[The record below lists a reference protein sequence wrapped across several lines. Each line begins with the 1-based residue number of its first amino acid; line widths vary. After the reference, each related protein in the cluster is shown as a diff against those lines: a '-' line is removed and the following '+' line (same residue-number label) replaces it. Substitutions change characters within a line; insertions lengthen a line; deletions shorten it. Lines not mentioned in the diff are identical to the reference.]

1 MNHHFYS
8 HLALFVVALIY
19 GANYSIA
26 KLLLD
31 PGFIGPN
38 AFVFF
43 RVLFAAL
50 IFLCITRCLFIYEK
64 KDILLLFICGFSGI
78 IGNQLLFFNGLK
90 NTSPVHAALLMVCT
104 PILVLLIKFLQGQ
117 SLSKK
122 QWLGCLIGLTGAV
135 YIVLARANVQHT
147 KSGILGDLMVFA
159 NALLYGYYLVKVPAL
174 ITKYG
179 AFHVMTA
186 LFSISVLPVS
196 ALAYHELDHIQ
207 FTSFGNEEWFTFSF
221 VLIATTFGAYALNA
235 YALKHS
241 DPSLVSVYIYLQ
253 PLIGT
258 LIALITGKDKWN
270 WAYLV
275 SGLLIFTGLFL
286 SNKKNLAFSK
296 KFQQAN

>member
-31 PGFIGPN
+31 PGYIGPN
-38 AFVFF
+38 AFVFL

-50 IFLCITRCLFIYEK
+50 LFLCITQSLFIYEK
-64 KDILLLFICGFSGI
+64 KDIPLLLICGFSGI

-104 PILVLLIKFLQGQ
+104 PILVLLIKVIQGQ
-117 SLSKK
+117 SLSKR
-122 QWLGCLIGLTGAV
+122 QWIGCFIGLTGAV
-135 YIVLARANVQHT
+135 YIVLARGNAQHT
-147 KSGILGDLMVFA
+147 SSGILGDLMVFA
-159 NALLYGYYLVKVPAL
+159 NAMLYGYYLVKVPVL

-186 LFSISVLPVS
+186 LFSISLIPVGII
-196 ALAYHELDHIQ
+196 AYHELHHIQ
-207 FTSFGNEEWFTFSF
+207 FLSFGNEEWFAFSF
-221 VLIATTFGAYALNA
+221 VLIATTFFAYALNA
-235 YALKHS
+235 YALKHT

-258 LIALITGKDKWN
+258 VIALVTGKDKWN
-270 WAYLV
+270 WAYLLA
-275 SGLLIFTGLFL
+275 GLLIFSGLFL
-286 SNKKNLAFSK
+286 SSK
-296 KFQQAN
+296 KKMAFFKKISER